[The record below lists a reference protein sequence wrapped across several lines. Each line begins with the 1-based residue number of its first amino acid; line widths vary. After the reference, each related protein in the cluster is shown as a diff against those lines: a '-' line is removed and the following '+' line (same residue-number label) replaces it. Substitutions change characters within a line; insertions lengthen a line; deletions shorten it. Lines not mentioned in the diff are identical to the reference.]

1 MKMLTTEEFKKKYEE
16 KFGELYDLSKAE
28 YVNNKTE
35 ITAICPIHGEFKKRP
50 DLLMDGAKCP
60 KCSKTA
66 KTLEE
71 DFIAKAKYVHNG
83 FFDYEK
89 GSFKN
94 VSSKVGV
101 ICPIHGLWFPKAN
114 NHLNGSNCPKC
125 SKEGIIHKITKLPKK
140 NKSTK
145 IYSTDTFK
153 NKVIELYGDKFDLSK
168 TNYIDNKTKVTIGCK
183 IHGDFLITP
192 NHLLNGRG
200 CSKCSRNYHYTNEE
214 VIEEFKKIHGDK
226 YIYNDSDYCRTH
238 DNIIVT
244 CPIHGNFEI
253 SPSNHL
259 KGQGCPK
266 CNNNKLESEIRL
278 ILDEQGI
285 KYNYRERKIPWLKGL
300 ELDFYLLYD
309 NIAIECQ
316 GIQHFEPIDI
326 FGGEEKF
333 KHRVENDNKKRKLC
347 EENGVKLLYYSNLG
361 IEYPYFVFEN
371 KKELLKEII
380 K

>member
-1 MKMLTTEEFKKKYEE
+1 
-16 KFGELYDLSKAE
+16 
-28 YVNNKTE
+28 
-35 ITAICPIHGEFKKRP
+35 
-50 DLLMDGAKCP
+50 MDGAKCP

-66 KTLEE
+66 RTSEE
-71 DFIAKAKYVHNG
+71 DFIAKAKYVHND
-83 FFDYEK
+83 FFDYEM
-89 GSFKN
+89 GSFTN
-94 VSSKVGV
+94 VSSQVGV
-101 ICPIHGLWFPKAN
+101 ICPIHGIWYPKAN
-114 NHLNGSNCPKC
+114 NHLNGANCPKC
-125 SKEGIIHKITKLPKK
+125 SKEGITHKLTKLPKT

-145 IYSTDTFK
+145 TYNTDTFK
-153 NKVIELYGDKFDLSK
+153 NKIIELYGDKFDLSK
-168 TNYIDNKTKVTIGCK
+168 VNYIDNKTQITIGCK

-192 NHLLNGRG
+192 NHLLSGRG

-226 YIYNDSDYCRTH
+226 YIYNNSDYCRTH

-266 CNNNKLESEIRL
+266 CNNSKLESEIRL
-278 ILDEQGI
+278 MLDEQGI
-285 KYNYRERKIPWLKGL
+285 KYNYRERKIPWLEGL
-300 ELDFYLLYD
+300 ELDFYLLEN

-333 KHRVENDNKKRKLC
+333 KYRIENDNRKRKLC

-371 KKELLKEII
+371 KEKLLKEII